1 MLQEHDYGSCLHL
14 GMEEEW
20 IPCKNIKKQA
30 KILFWI
36 FSQISF
42 RKRKKYHRIVKK
54 KQKTTNQNPMPILE
68 EILIFNK
75 SLLLQI

>member
-30 KILFWI
+30 KILVWI

-42 RKRKKYHRIVKK
+42 RNRKKK
-54 KQKTTNQNPMPILE
+54 
-68 EILIFNK
+68 
-75 SLLLQI
+75 